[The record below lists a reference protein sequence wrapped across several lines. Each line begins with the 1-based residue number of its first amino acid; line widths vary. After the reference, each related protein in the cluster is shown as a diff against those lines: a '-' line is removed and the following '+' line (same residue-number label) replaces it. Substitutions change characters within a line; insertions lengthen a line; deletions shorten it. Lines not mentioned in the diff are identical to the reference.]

1 MIYSI
6 NFEGRT
12 CELQARTLEMVDLT
26 KEGFNADLPTKQM
39 YEAEMKLCIKAA
51 GKDFVEE
58 ALGTTN
64 VLKVD
69 TAALTLL
76 FKTVTEAYL
85 KPINDFDKQVALSQ
99 MDDEVIE
106 AINKAGKAA
115 SNITAMNAKAVD
127 GR

>member
-1 MIYSI
+1 MIYNI

-12 CELQARTLEMVDLT
+12 CELNPRTLEMVDLT
-26 KEGFNADLPTKQM
+26 KEGFNADLATKQM

-127 GR
+127 GK